1 MSTFLPLIIVLLLAT
16 GAGAQT
22 PGAPPPPSPGGAFYA
37 ESSNAIPM
45 RLFGT
50 VRVRGDSV
58 EVSVSEGSLALPW
71 PSSIGWRYRIPSRH
85 APYTRVRLRAYL
97 SEGAGNERDPGVGGG
112 FVEVVPSISAGEEH
126 RIRPVRFVLPR
137 PARTLDS
144 VGLVFQVYAAAPVEP
159 YSGEKEISYHACAKY
174 GVFALPRAWVESY
187 RTCGALAY
195 REPPATGVAH
205 RGSRPPVRPVCVEDP
220 GSPNFMRPSDI
231 IVERLAADS
240 ALSRNGER
248 RPLSEFRPRIVG
260 YVAGPEGLDP
270 PGMDVGD
277 HDPWNGAQL
286 FGTLYARFGLPRP
299 IPPGLLIRIGEA
311 LGASVFTPPGGDLL
325 EPPVIYVLLPDCR
338 YQPYQLPHS

>member
-1 MSTFLPLIIVLLLAT
+1 MPTFLSLIAVLLLAT

-22 PGAPPPPSPGGAFYA
+22 PAATLPPYPGGAFYA

-58 EVSVSEGSLALPW
+58 EVSVSEGTLALPW
-71 PSSIGWRYRIPSRH
+71 PSSIGWRYRIPFRH
-85 APYTRVRLRAYL
+85 APYTRVRLRAFL
-97 SEGAGNERDPGVGGG
+97 SRGAGDERDPGVGGG
-112 FVEVVPSISAGEEH
+112 FVEVVPSIRAGEEH
-126 RIRPVRFVLPR
+126 SIRPVRFVLPR
-137 PARTLDS
+137 PAGTLDS
-144 VGLVFQVYAAAPVEP
+144 VGLVFQVHAAAPVDP
-159 YSGEKEISYHACAKY
+159 YASGKEISYHACAKY
-174 GVFALPRAWVESY
+174 GVFALPHAWVESY

-195 REPPATGVAH
+195 REPPAAGVTH
-205 RGSRPPVRPVCVEDP
+205 PGSRPVRPVCVEDP

-231 IVERLAADS
+231 IVERLGGDS
-240 ALSRNGER
+240 ALSRSGER

-260 YVAGPEGLDP
+260 YVAGPQGLEP
-270 PGMDVGD
+270 PGMDVRD
-277 HDPWNGAQL
+277 YEPWRGAQL
-286 FGTLYARFGLPRP
+286 FGTTYARFGLPRP

-311 LGASVFTPPGGDLL
+311 LGASIFTPPGTDLL